1 MIISEI
7 YKNNQYQQLNQK
19 YMQELFNKLSI
30 FFKNQKELSDHLEA
44 LREVNNTKN
53 LNILDLIIFQEMIEL
68 IKKQ

>member
-1 MIISEI
+1 
-7 YKNNQYQQLNQK
+7 
-19 YMQELFNKLSI
+19 MQELFNKLSI